1 MTPAIRP
8 TSARTSAKEQA
19 QKRAPKAAGM
29 GASEADPLHADL
41 GVSLGNTAFNCATR
55 IPAGFVDQKKPVYW
69 SEADEETGEV
79 LPFTV
84 EVTRSREAIAKV
96 LRTPQKIRAERYMLK
111 AAAAEILPN
120 ERVAKCLR
128 WRKKDSAIQIL
139 KGKEHKK
146 AFYSGL
152 QVCASPWH
160 CPVCSAKISERRREE
175 LRRALVQAKKLGLKV
190 MLLTL
195 TIRHGIGDDVNA
207 ITDKMLK
214 AWRNVNSGTRAGK
227 ELHKQIGFK
236 GSIRAI
242 EVTHGGDNGFHPHI
256 HALLFLDSDVS
267 TTTVQA
273 GYSALWQVAC
283 PRVGL
288 PAPSDARG
296 CRVDD
301 NRGAGLYVSK
311 WGLESEMV
319 KGHTKIAADGKG
331 KTPWDLLRAWIED
344 NDEKSRDLFK
354 VYADA
359 FKGRRQ
365 LHWSIGLKA
374 LLSIADMTD
383 EELVNQQD
391 EPAYVLA
398 ELTVEEWRAIYKNKK
413 ESAVLD
419 IAENDPAGLMDFI
432 KSFVFLVSVTQ
443 QKRKICDDV

>member
-1 MTPAIRP
+1 MTTAIRP
-8 TSARTSAKEQA
+8 TSARTSAKKPA
-19 QKRAPKAAGM
+19 QKKGLKAADM
-29 GASEADPLHADL
+29 GASEADPLAADL
-41 GVSLGNTAFNCATR
+41 GPSLGTTAENCATR
-55 IPAGFVDQKKPVYW
+55 IPAGFADSKKPVYW

-84 EVTRSREAIAKV
+84 EVTRSREAIAKI
-96 LRTPQKIRAERYMLK
+96 LKTPQKIRAERYMLK

-195 TIRHGIGDDVNA
+195 TIRHGIGDDVRA

-214 AWRNVNSGTRAGK
+214 GWRNVNSGTRAGK
-227 ELHKQIGFK
+227 AFHKQIGFK

-242 EVTHGGDNGFHPHI
+242 EVTYGDNGFHPHI

-267 TTTVQA
+267 TATVQA
-273 GYSALWQVAC
+273 GYSALWQTAC
-283 PRVGL
+283 PRLGL
-288 PAPSDARG
+288 PAPSDKHG
-296 CRVDD
+296 CKVDD
-301 NRGAGLYVSK
+301 GSFAAAYASK

-319 KGHTKIAADGKG
+319 KGHSKIAAGGKG
-331 KTPWDLLRAWIED
+331 MSPWDMLRAWID
-344 NDEKSRDLFK
+344 NKDEKSRDLFK

-365 LHWSIGLKA
+365 LHWSVGLKA
-374 LLSIADMTD
+374 LLSVADMSD
-383 EELVNQQD
+383 EEIVNQMD

-419 IAENDPAGLMDFI
+419 IAENNSDGLLDFI
-432 KSFVFLVSVTQ
+432 ASLSLEPLVSYHPLVPHLL
-443 QKRKICDDV
+443 